1 MDENEKNLTDF
12 TYHLFCFPSIYNT
25 KSEYLKHCKH
35 KHIYIVMCLEC
46 KDNTQSKLNYAP
58 Q

>member
-12 TYHLFCFPSIYNT
+12 PNHLFCFPSIYNT
-25 KSEYLKHCKH
+25 KSEYPKHCKH
-35 KHIYIVMCLEC
+35 KHIYIVMHLEY
-46 KDNTQSKLNYAP
+46 KDNTQPKFNYAA